1 MIEFILE
8 NDIIILSEVAYSF
21 DSVELIDEN
30 QVNIHLFNDQYNSI
44 YALVSNDV
52 TINGVLQTSGQ
63 MIIDTLNGKS

>member
-8 NDIIILSEVAYSF
+8 NDIIILSEVEYSF
-21 DSVELIDEN
+21 DSVELLDEN

-44 YALVSNDV
+44 YALVSNNV